1 MIILVTHVNNDTLE
15 QRRRAKTQN
24 CFWGLYT
31 AAPAAVSTAPAAA
44 AMEADRSRAA
54 EVKAGGS
61 QVSHSSVRKPSG
73 ATAAGRPSGTTAGV
87 YMRVISVEA
96 RCVGIIQTAKLA
108 SLYCITYKL
117 M

>member
-15 QRRRAKTQN
+15 RRQTCKN
-24 CFWGLYT
+24 SKLFWGLYT
-31 AAPAAVSTAPAAA
+31 AAPAPSAAPAAA
-44 AMEADRSRAA
+44 AMEAERSRAA

-73 ATAAGRPSGTTAGV
+73 ATAAGKPSGTTAGV

-96 RCVGIIQTAKLA
+96 RYAGNKQTAK
-108 SLYCITYKL
+108 
-117 M
+117 